1 MKNKILGL
9 IILVALLLSACA
21 GAELAQEVPAAEVE
35 VVEEAEDTE
44 EVEEVVACELTPG
57 LDATSDPLEKICGP
71 DDGGKWKIG
80 FSMSYFGNGWQ
91 TQNQNSAISL
101 TKVEPYK
108 ENVDLTVTVA
118 GSDVQRQNAQLNE
131 LIAQDVDALLVFP
144 ISADGL
150 NQTLKTACD
159 KGIVVMTYSGGV
171 TEPCVRSVGVD
182 YYEQGKIMAEWLVEE
197 MGGKGKILMNHG
209 VAGTNPEQLRNEGAR
224 DIFADFPELEV
235 VAETNGDWS
244 GAVSQQAA
252 SQALAANP
260 TIDGVWSE
268 GGADGVI
275 RAMLANDMPLVPTT
289 GEGTNG
295 FHRLCVDSEMQ
306 AKGLSC
312 MSTSDPAYD
321 GAMAMKLAIATLEG
335 YDVPMYYDIPIPTVY
350 PDTFKVCDELEP
362 GCNTYPAD
370 LIPDDYFVDMIRDDL
385 PLTLTGYITGN
396 P

>member
-1 MKNKILGL
+1 MKNRLFVL
-9 IILVALLLSACA
+9 LVISALLMSACA
-21 GAELAQEVPAAEVE
+21 GSAPAAAAEEPAEEVVQE
-35 VVEEAEDTE
+35 VVEEE
-44 EVEEVVACELTPG
+44 VACELAPD
-57 LDATSDPLEKICGP
+57 LDATSDPLETICGP
-71 DDGGKWKIG
+71 EDGEKWKIG

-101 TKVEPYK
+101 TKVAPYK
-108 ENVDLTVTVA
+108 DNIDLIVTVA

-131 LIAQDVDALLVFP
+131 LIAQGVDALLVFP

-159 KGIVVMTYSGGV
+159 QGIVVMTYSGGV

-182 YYEQGKIMAEWLVEE
+182 YYEQGKIMAEWLVEQME
-197 MGGKGKILMNHG
+197 GKGKILMNHG
-209 VAGTNPEQLRNEGAR
+209 VAGTNPEQLRNQGAR
-224 DIFADFPELEV
+224 DIFANYPDLEV
-235 VAETNGDWS
+235 VAETNSDWS

-252 SQALAANP
+252 AQALAANP

-321 GAMAMKLAIATLEG
+321 GAMAMKLAIAALEG

-350 PDTFKVCDELEP
+350 PDTFKVCDQLEP

-370 LIPDDYFVDMIRDDL
+370 LIPDDYFVDMFRDDL